1 MVSYRCGDVASELF
15 VDRLDFLGTKKIIA
29 SPLIF
34 PRVLLKPREY
44 FFGIRT
50 PTRNCCSIEYYF
62 LVCTQKVVKHFDY
75 IDPKKT
81 FTYNLKFVFKDE
93 ALCLGTGF
101 GLRKLNARQ
110 SEIFKNLKGK
120 MSQMSF
126 QKCQAIP
133 RIDLLF

>member
-1 MVSYRCGDVASELF
+1 MLPLFSQVSGRLSSEEAVISQNCGKFMVSYRCGDVASELF

-34 PRVLLKPREY
+34 PRVLLKPRGY

-62 LVCTQKVVKHFDY
+62 LVCTQKVVKHFNY
-75 IDPKKT
+75 IDRKKT

-93 ALCLGTGF
+93 A
-101 GLRKLNARQ
+101 
-110 SEIFKNLKGK
+110 
-120 MSQMSF
+120 
-126 QKCQAIP
+126 
-133 RIDLLF
+133 